1 LPYQLVS
8 FLTYQLKEKE
18 ERMTEMNKRKKGF
31 TLLDSKHL
39 TGFTLVELML
49 VVVIIGILMF
59 AGAIK
64 FKDMRSQMKIDETK
78 AKMKAIQV
86 AIKMYYAD
94 VGHFPVLLAGYSS
107 NWSHTG
113 LGETSAG
120 NDTSKWV
127 DYLINGVPNSVGNLE
142 DANSDGKID
151 NWNGPYVE
159 NESIFKDAWEHRF
172 AWRNYMGN
180 DSFYSAIVSQGPMG
194 NDDGNSFRFITR
206 SGASSPAAAVFAKQ
220 VKDELYPPDEEGF
233 SIIPQNGDDKN
244 LETDFN
250 IVLWLE

>member
-1 LPYQLVS
+1 
-8 FLTYQLKEKE
+8 
-18 ERMTEMNKRKKGF
+18 MNKRKKA
-31 TLLDSKHL
+31 
-39 TGFTLVELML
+39 FTLVELML

-59 AGAIK
+59 AGALK
-64 FKDMRSQMKIDETK
+64 FQNMRAQMRINETK

-94 VGHFPVLLAGYSS
+94 VGHFPVLLGGYSS

-113 LGETSAG
+113 IGELGRSD
-120 NDTSKWV
+120 DTTDDNNTVRWIK
-127 DYLINGVPNSVGNLE
+127 YFINGEPNSTGNLE

-159 NESIFKDAWEHRF
+159 NENVFKDAWGHRF

-180 DSFYSAIVSQGPMG
+180 DLFYSAIVSQGPMG
-194 NDDGNSFRFITR
+194 NADGATFRYITR
-206 SGASSPAAAVFAKQ
+206 AGASSPAAAVFAKA

-233 SIIPQNGDDKN
+233 SIIPQDGDPQN